1 MKTTYIAGDYILKIK
16 GRGVVRLKLNKS
28 QAKAMFEIQRQL
40 SHEWEEFGLA
50 EYISF

>member
-1 MKTTYIAGDYILKIK
+1 MKTTYIAGDYILKVK
-16 GRGVVRLKLNKS
+16 GRGMLKLKLTKA